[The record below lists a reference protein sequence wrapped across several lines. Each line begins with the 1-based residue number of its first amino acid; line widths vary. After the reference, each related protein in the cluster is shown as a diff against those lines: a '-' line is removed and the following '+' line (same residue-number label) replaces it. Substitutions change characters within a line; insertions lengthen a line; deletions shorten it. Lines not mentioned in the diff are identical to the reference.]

1 MNDIAFIMNII
12 IIFLMLLYICSYNK
26 HWKRISNSIQI
37 SRLKTIADIRYNGD
51 FHIVLRNSIFT
62 ANYKIHN

>member
-1 MNDIAFIMNII
+1 MNDIAFVMNII

-37 SRLKTIADIRYNGD
+37 SRLKTIADIRYNSD

-62 ANYKIHN
+62 ADYKIHN